1 MSGSENPTL
10 IGRTALV
17 TGAGS
22 GIGLAIARML
32 RDEGATVLFHDVVA
46 AAEQTAKEL
55 GATFISADLGDP
67 ARVRELIDQL
77 REAAPAGVDILVN
90 NAGFQHIAPV
100 DEFPEEIWIKLVQ
113 VLLIAPFQLTKAL
126 LPAMKERKWGR
137 IINIASIHGVIAS
150 PGKSAYIAAKHGL
163 IGLTRTVA
171 LETGDYGITAN
182 ALCPAYVR
190 TPLVER
196 QIAQQADLHGI
207 SEEAVINKIM
217 LAPAAIKRLIEP
229 SEVASFVRF
238 LISDEA
244 SSITGSVQ
252 MMDLGWTAR

>member
-1 MSGSENPTL
+1 MSGLTNPSTVS
-10 IGRTALV
+10 RTALV

-22 GIGLAIARML
+22 GIGLAIARMF
-32 RDEGATVLFHDVVA
+32 REAGMTVLFHDVVA
-46 AAEQTAKEL
+46 AAEQTAKEI
-55 GATFISADLGDP
+55 GAIFVSADLGDP
-67 ARVRELIDQL
+67 ARVRDLVDHIGEL
-77 REAAPAGVDILVN
+77 APGGIDILVN

-100 DEFPEEIWIKLVQ
+100 DEFPEDIWINLIQ
-113 VLLIAPFQLTKAL
+113 VLLVAPFQLTKAVI
-126 LPAMKERKWGR
+126 PGMKKRRWGR
-137 IINIASIHGVIAS
+137 IVNIASIHGVIAS

-163 IGLTRTVA
+163 IGLTRTAA
-171 LETGDYGITAN
+171 LETAEHGITVN

-196 QIAQQADLHGI
+196 QVAQQAALHGI
-207 SEEAVINKIM
+207 SEDAVISEIM

-229 SEVASFVRF
+229 NEVAAFVRF
-238 LISDEA
+238 LISDDA

>member
-1 MSGSENPTL
+1 MSGAENPTM
-10 IGRTALV
+10 IGSTALV

-32 RDEGATVLFHDVVA
+32 REEGATVFFHDVVA
-46 AAEQTAKEL
+46 AAEQTAIEI
-55 GATFISADLGDP
+55 GATFISADLADP
-67 ARVRELIDQL
+67 IRVREMVDRL
-77 REAAPAGVDILVN
+77 REAAPAGVNILIN
-90 NAGFQHIAPV
+90 NAGFQYISPV
-100 DEFPEEIWIKLVQ
+100 DEFPEEIWIKMVQ
-113 VLLIAPFQLTKAL
+113 VLLIAPFQLTKAVI
-126 LPAMKERKWGR
+126 PAMKERKWGR
-137 IINIASIHGVIAS
+137 IVNIASIHGVIAS

-171 LETGDYGITAN
+171 LETGEYGITVN

-207 SEEAVINKIM
+207 SEEEVINQIM

-229 SEVASFVRF
+229 NEVAAFVRF

>member
-1 MSGSENPTL
+1 MGGLTTPG
-10 IGRTALV
+10 IAGRTALV

-22 GIGLAIARML
+22 GIGLAIAQML
-32 RDEGATVLFHDVVA
+32 REAGMTVLFHDVVA
-46 AAEQTAKEL
+46 AAEQTAKEM
-55 GATFISADLGDP
+55 GAIFISADLGDS
-67 ARVRELIDQL
+67 ARVRDLVNHIE
-77 REAAPAGVDILVN
+77 ESAPGGIDILVN
-90 NAGFQHIAPV
+90 NAGFQHIAPI
-100 DEFPEEIWIKLVQ
+100 DEFPEDIWIKLIQ
-113 VLLIAPFQLTKAL
+113 VLLVAPFQLTKAV
-126 LPAMKERKWGR
+126 LPGMKKRGWGR

-163 IGLTRTVA
+163 IGLTRAAA
-171 LETGDYGITAN
+171 LETAEHGITVN

-196 QIAQQADLHGI
+196 QIAQQAALNRI
-207 SEEAVINKIM
+207 SEDDVISQIM

-229 SEVASFVRF
+229 NEVAAFVRF
-238 LISDEA
+238 LISDDA

>member
-1 MSGSENPTL
+1 MSGLTNPS
-10 IGRTALV
+10 IASRTALV

-22 GIGLAIARML
+22 GIGLAIARMF
-32 RDEGATVLFHDVVA
+32 REAGMTVLFHDVVP
-46 AAEQTAKEL
+46 AAEQTAKEI
-55 GATFISADLGDP
+55 GAIFVSADLGDP
-67 ARVRELIDQL
+67 ALVRDLVDHIREL
-77 REAAPAGVDILVN
+77 APGGIDILVN

-100 DEFPEEIWIKLVQ
+100 DEFPEDIWINLIQ
-113 VLLIAPFQLTKAL
+113 VLLVAPFQLTKAVI
-126 LPAMKERKWGR
+126 PGMKKRRWGR
-137 IINIASIHGVIAS
+137 IVNIASIHGVIAS

-171 LETGDYGITAN
+171 LETAEHGITVN

-196 QIAQQADLHGI
+196 QVAQQAALHGI
-207 SEEAVINKIM
+207 SEDAVISEIM

-229 SEVASFVRF
+229 NEVAAFVRF
-238 LISDEA
+238 LISDDA